1 MASTPQAVTPAQ
13 AGAHP
18 ELVRLS
24 LMSARVV
31 RGSLRAH
38 LTMRALETLVPPQT
52 SS

>member
-18 ELVRLS
+18 ELVQVS
-24 LMSARVV
+24 LMATLVV

-38 LTMRALETLVPPQT
+38 LTMKALETLVPPQT